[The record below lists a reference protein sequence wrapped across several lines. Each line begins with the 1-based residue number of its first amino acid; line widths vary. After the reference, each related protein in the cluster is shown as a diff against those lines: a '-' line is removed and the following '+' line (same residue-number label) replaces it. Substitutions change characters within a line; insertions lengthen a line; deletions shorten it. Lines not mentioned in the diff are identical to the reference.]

1 MGKVVADLEGLNS
14 GQSETVFL
22 PFGSPVAALR
32 PKPHRSNHM
41 PQRFDSTTLDLVE
54 PTEKLEVTFRSYVAE
69 FVERKEKLI
78 PFVLG
83 YEDFDFGAVVRR
95 LRDDAKGI
103 NLPEGFVPA
112 SCFWLVEGGRTLV
125 GVAHL
130 RHRLTPLLAQ
140 EGGHIGYGIRPS
152 RRNQGLA
159 TVLLGMTL
167 QRAKAKGLKEVLLT
181 CDNLNVASARVILKN
196 GGRLD
201 SEVQRGDGGGVTLRY
216 WITL

>member
-1 MGKVVADLEGLNS
+1 
-14 GQSETVFL
+14 
-22 PFGSPVAALR
+22 
-32 PKPHRSNHM
+32 M
-41 PQRFDSTTLDLVE
+41 PQRLDATTLDLVE
-54 PTEKLEVTFRSYVAE
+54 PTEALERTFCSYVAE

-78 PFVLG
+78 PFPLG
-83 YEDFDFGAVVRR
+83 YETLDFGAMVRR

-103 NLPEGFVPA
+103 DLPEGYVPA
-112 SCFWLVEGGRTLV
+112 SSFWLVESGQTLV

-140 EGGHIGYGIRPS
+140 EGGHIGYSVRPS

-167 QRAKAKGLKEVLLT
+167 QRAKAMGLSEILVT
-181 CDNLNVASARVILKN
+181 CDKVNVASAKVIQKN

-201 SEVQRGDGGGVTLRY
+201 SEVQRRDGGGLTQRY
-216 WITL
+216 WLKL